1 VLKDAYQEELA
12 AVRGQQQV
20 GRVGVLRVVT
30 WDRLKVM
37 RLWVVT
43 RGLLVSPRLMVGVLD
58 L

>member
-1 VLKDAYQEELA
+1 MDAHQEELA

-20 GRVGVLRVVT
+20 GRVVVLRAVT

-37 RLWVVT
+37 RRSVVKQD
-43 RGLLVSPRLMVGVLD
+43 LLVSPRLMVGVLD